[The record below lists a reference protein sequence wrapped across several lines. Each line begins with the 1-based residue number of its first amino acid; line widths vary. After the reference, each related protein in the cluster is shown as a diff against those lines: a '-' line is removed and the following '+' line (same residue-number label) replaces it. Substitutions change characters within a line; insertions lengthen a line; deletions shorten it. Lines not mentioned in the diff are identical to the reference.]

1 MVVTAAYDGPERS
14 TQKSQLERAYEALQ
28 LAIVSCEIV
37 PESKIRIAEI
47 CEIYGFSTGAVREAL
62 SRLTADGFVVA
73 EPQKGFRAAPI
84 SIDDL
89 KELTESRIEV
99 ERLCLKLSIE
109 KGDVGWE
116 GKVLV
121 AHHSLQRIPIRLKD
135 QGNKLNPAWAAQH
148 EEFHHALAAG
158 CQNRWLMRLRQTLYQ
173 QSERYRQMSVPL
185 ESQQRDIE
193 KEHKYLCDAALDRD
207 LPRASS
213 ALQSHLEKTTEII
226 INGLWPEL
234 IP

>member
-1 MVVTAAYDGPERS
+1 MVVTATYDGPERS

-28 LAIVSCEIV
+28 LAIVSCEIA
-37 PESKIRIAEI
+37 PESKIRIAEV
-47 CEIYGFSTGAVREAL
+47 CEIYGFSTGSVREAL

-109 KGDVGWE
+109 KGDVSWE

-121 AHHSLQRIPIRLKD
+121 AHHGLQRIPIRLKD

-148 EEFHHALAAG
+148 EEFHLALAAG

-193 KEHKYLCDAALDRD
+193 KEHKDLCDAALDRD
-207 LPRASS
+207 IPRASLV
-213 ALQSHLEKTTEII
+213 LQSHLEKTTEII
-226 INGLWPEL
+226 LNGLWPEL